1 MFLQRLLKENLNRLN
16 RVQPLK
22 TLKNK
27 IPMDIY
33 KTPNGDLIVSPKY
46 PL

>member
-33 KTPNGDLIVSPKY
+33 KMPNGDLIVSPKY